1 MQNEKFQELVL
12 SHLTRLTED
21 MFGLK
26 QDVAEL
32 KQDTTT
38 LKQDVTELKQDVA
51 GLKQDTATLKQDVA
65 GLKSKLDL
73 VYDHVVQITEVQTA
87 NSNRILKLEK
97 TTDSLSEICGKHE
110 VQIRNIKNI
119 LI

>member
-21 MFGLK
+21 MCGLK
-26 QDVAEL
+26 QDS
-32 KQDTTT
+32 TTI
-38 LKQDVTELKQDVA
+38 
-51 GLKQDTATLKQDVA
+51 KQDVA

-87 NSNRILKLEK
+87 NSSRILKLEK

>member
-21 MFGLK
+21 MCG
-26 QDVAEL
+26 L

-38 LKQDVTELKQDVA
+38 IKKDVA
-51 GLKQDTATLKQDVA
+51 GLKQDTATLKQDVTE
-65 GLKSKLDL
+65 LKSKLDL

-87 NSNRILKLEK
+87 NLNRILKLEN
-97 TTDSLSEICGKHE
+97 TTGSLAEMYGKHE
-110 VQIRNIKNI
+110 VEIRNIKSI

>member
-38 LKQDVTELKQDVA
+38 LKQDVA